1 MLAIYKKEIR
11 MFFNSMEAYIAIS
24 VFFIINSI
32 VLWYIPSEYNILYNN
47 QASLLPFF
55 TISPWVLLV
64 LIPSITMKMINC
76 EITQKTSLILFT
88 KPIKI
93 WEVIMAKFLA
103 SITIGCAA
111 ITPSLLFI
119 YTIYQVGNPIG
130 NIDFGE
136 LMGSY
141 IGIILLIILYSAI
154 GLFCSSI
161 FKNHM
166 IALSG
171 TIMIILLLYL
181 GVDFL
186 SIFHDNSLLEYLSIQ
201 HHYESINRGV
211 IDSRDIIY
219 FVSSI
224 VIFLYFTVQ
233 NTKRS
238 KI

>member
-64 LIPSITMKMINC
+64 LMPAITMKMINY

-88 KPIKI
+88 KPINI
-93 WEVIMAKFLA
+93 WEVIIGKFFA
-103 SITIGCAA
+103 SITIGFAA
-111 ITPSLLFI
+111 IMPSLLFV
-119 YTIYQVGNPIG
+119 YTIHQIGSPIG
-130 NIDFGE
+130 NIDIGE

-141 IGIILLIILYSAI
+141 IGIALLIILYSSI

-161 FKNHM
+161 FTNHM

-171 TIMIILLLYL
+171 TIMIILLFYL
-181 GVDFL
+181 GFDFL
-186 SIFHDNSLLEYLSIQ
+186 SVFHNNSILEYLSIQ

-219 FVSSI
+219 FMSLTAS
-224 VIFLYFTVQ
+224 FLYFTIQ
-233 NTKRS
+233 NTKS
-238 KI
+238 TDI

>member
-1 MLAIYKKEIR
+1 M
-11 MFFNSMEAYIAIS
+11 
-24 VFFIINSI
+24 INS
-32 VLWYIPSEYNILYNN
+32 
-47 QASLLPFF
+47 
-55 TISPWVLLV
+55 
-64 LIPSITMKMINC
+64 

-111 ITPSLLFI
+111 IIPSLLFI
-119 YTIYQVGNPIG
+119 YTIYQVSNPIG
-130 NIDFGE
+130 NFDFGE

-166 IALSG
+166 IALIG

-211 IDSRDIIY
+211 IDSRDITY
-219 FVSSI
+219 FVSST

-233 NTKRS
+233 STKSS